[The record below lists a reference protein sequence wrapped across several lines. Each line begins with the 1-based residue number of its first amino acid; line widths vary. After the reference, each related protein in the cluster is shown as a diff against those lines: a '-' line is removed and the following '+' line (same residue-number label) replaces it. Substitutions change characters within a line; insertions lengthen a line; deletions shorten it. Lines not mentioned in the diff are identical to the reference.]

1 MLDASVAVFCA
12 NEAPHIGACIA
23 GVARAA
29 AGMRVSVT
37 LIANGSTDGSVERA
51 LQMAARYELPLRCVR
66 IAYPDKSNAIN
77 HALTTLRE
85 PAPLHVFVDGYA
97 VMGDHALIALG
108 AALDRAPDAQ
118 AATGVATGSG
128 SMARLTGDT
137 LREGGRLHGQL
148 HALRPSF
155 VDRMTEA
162 GLFLPVGLYR
172 GDGLLGS
179 MACHDLDPLGTP
191 WDPHRIVGAA
201 EATYTLPRPRLWRP
215 TDARRLFRRRVRQM
229 RGRMENAA
237 IKSIIY
243 AQGYQGLPAYADD
256 MIAGWLAQGGQVPC
270 AATERPFMW
279 LARRRQSRPEPAE
292 LEAVAT
298 EHWAAG

>member
-12 NEAPHIGACIA
+12 NEAAHVDACIA

-29 AGMRVSVT
+29 SGMRVGVT
-37 LIANGSTDGSVERA
+37 IIANGSTDGS
-51 LQMAARYELPLRCVR
+51 AARAMDAAARHDLPARAVSITL
-66 IAYPDKSNAIN
+66 ADKSNAIN

-85 PAPLHVFVDGYA
+85 PADLHVFVDGYA
-97 VMGDHALIALG
+97 VMGDHALVALG
-108 AALDRAPDAQ
+108 AALDRSPDAQ

-128 SMARLTGDT
+128 SMAALTGAT

-155 VDRMTEA
+155 VDRLTAA
-162 GLFLPVGLYR
+162 GLRLPIGLYR

-179 MACHDLDPLGTP
+179 MICHDLDPLGTP

-201 EATYTLPRPRLWRP
+201 EATYCLPRLKPWRP
-215 TDARRLFRRRVRQM
+215 ADARRVFRRRVRQM

-243 AQGYQGLPAYADD
+243 TQGYEGLPEFADD
-256 MIAGWLAQGGQVPC
+256 MIADWLAQGGQVDG
-270 AATERPFMW
+270 EWPFM
-279 LARRRQSRPEPAE
+279 QI
-292 LEAVAT
+292 AVREVRKHFFSEEKKQNT
-298 EHWAAG
+298 FPNLL